1 MQYTNGLSEY
11 EILRLQN
18 IQRNNEKLKKLG
30 LKETKVE
37 MQKQIKQQTR
47 KRKQSTIKRKKEIKA
62 KAIKICALNKDT
74 KMHNIERINA
84 LSGIFLP
91 FMYVG
96 VLIIG

>member
-37 MQKQIKQQTR
+37 MQKTNYTTNQ
-47 KRKQSTIKRKKEIKA
+47 KKEA
-62 KAIKICALNKDT
+62 KHDQA
-74 KMHNIERINA
+74 
-84 LSGIFLP
+84 
-91 FMYVG
+91 
-96 VLIIG
+96 